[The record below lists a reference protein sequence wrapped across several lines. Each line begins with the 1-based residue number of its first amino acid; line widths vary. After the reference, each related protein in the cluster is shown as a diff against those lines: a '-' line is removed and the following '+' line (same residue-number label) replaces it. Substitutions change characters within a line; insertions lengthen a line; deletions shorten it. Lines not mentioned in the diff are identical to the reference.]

1 MPLTILHVEDSRL
14 VAETVR
20 DALEAEGWKVETCA
34 DGYAAL
40 NRFASATRY
49 DLLLLDYGLPNVNGV
64 ELAKY
69 ARKLPRYR
77 AAPIIM
83 LSAESVRDE
92 AKAAGVN
99 LFLRKPEDMG
109 LLVEAVR
116 RLIG

>member
-1 MPLTILHVEDSRL
+1 MALTILHVEDTRL
-14 VAETVR
+14 VAEVVR
-20 DALEAEGWKVETCA
+20 DTLEAEGWMVETCG

-40 NRFASATRY
+40 NRLAASTRY

-77 AAPIIM
+77 DTPIIM
-83 LSAESVRDE
+83 LSAESVRNE
-92 AKAAGVN
+92 AKRAGVN
-99 LFLRKPEDMG
+99 LFLRKPEDMS

-116 RLIG
+116 RLIE